1 MPFSPLCHSED
12 QRTVYFIAGLIS
24 FNLPLE
30 SFGDLIF
37 LFIFLSLEVSTPS
50 RTFFIV
56 HFSRL

>member
-1 MPFSPLCHSED
+1 M
-12 QRTVYFIAGLIS
+12 YFIAGLIS